1 MSNSSM
7 LDAGDYLADRLAI
20 DPIEQNTDRPFANK
34 PEHKNRV
41 LLVYRKAALMAS

>member
-20 DPIEQNTDRPFANK
+20 DQWNK
-34 PEHKNRV
+34 TQIDVQIQVSPQP
-41 LLVYRKAALMAS
+41 YS

>member
-20 DPIEQNTDRPFANK
+20 DPIEQNTDKRSDP
-34 PEHKNRV
+34 R
-41 LLVYRKAALMAS
+41 

>member
-20 DPIEQNTDRPFANK
+20 DPMEQNTDKRSDP
-34 PEHKNRV
+34 
-41 LLVYRKAALMAS
+41 S